1 MCAILRPYSHL
12 KSSLV
17 FVPLDVCRDWA
28 SLMFDSRAT
37 LCTHQA
43 PPVQLPHSAR
53 AWTLPLVG
61 EAWGS
66 QSHPARSKTQRGPA
80 ECSRR
85 WGTRWSRWDFADRL
99 AASYSRTV
107 TARAAP
113 GFHRGSVNSGPKLL
127 KIKPWRWCVTLDPTN
142 ENWNTCWRLTAWLMC
157 VCKCCIEY
165 PTDLVS

>member
-28 SLMFDSRAT
+28 SRCLIHGNS
-37 LCTHQA
+37 LTHQA
-43 PPVQLPHSAR
+43 PPVQLPHSQ
-53 AWTLPLVG
+53 WTLPLYG
-61 EAWGS
+61 GPS
-66 QSHPARSKTQRGPA
+66 LIQLDPQRGPA

-99 AASYSRTV
+99 AASYRRTV

-127 KIKPWRWCVTLDPTN
+127 KITLWRWCVTLDPTN
-142 ENWNTCWRLTAWLMC
+142 DNWNTCWRLTAC

-165 PTDLVS
+165 PTELVS